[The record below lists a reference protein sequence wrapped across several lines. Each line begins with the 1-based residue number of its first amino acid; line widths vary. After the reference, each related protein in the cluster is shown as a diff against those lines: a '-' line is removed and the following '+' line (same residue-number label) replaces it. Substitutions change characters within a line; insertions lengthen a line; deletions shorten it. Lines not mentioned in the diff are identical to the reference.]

1 MLKSLL
7 LSAKLPKLFFKPA
20 LKKILIYDNDG
31 SKHISRYLK
40 KKSYD
45 ILHTRMEKLCIL
57 AMFKCILKLKF
68 KKRGYIEEYIKLVQP
83 KLIITF
89 IDNNKSF
96 YALKKISSAKT
107 LFIQNGIR
115 TCFNDIFF
123 YAYDS
128 NMNLLPK
135 IKQHKFAVDYML
147 VWNDRVGKL
156 YNKFI
161 HGECISIGSFRNNFL
176 IKKKTAKKSKII
188 LFISNFKNINKLKK
202 INGIG
207 QYWNFIKNEK
217 RFLNLFR
224 EYCVA
229 NDLQIHVLGK
239 HSSEKNKEK
248 QYYNKF
254 FSGLKNYKFIPA
266 DSSRTDYSIP
276 IKYYVIVTIESS
288 LGHEMLSQKKRV
300 AFFSTH
306 EDTYPLNTLYFD
318 WMGKKKNSGPFW
330 TNRLTKF
337 NIKKILDFLTQSS
350 NSEWMKELNKYK
362 SNLINIDQ
370 NNKKFL
376 QIIKREDLEEC
387 LK

>member
-7 LSAKLPKLFFKPA
+7 LRTKLPKLFFKPP

-40 KKSYD
+40 KESYD

-57 AMFKCILKLKF
+57 AIFKCILKLKY
-68 KKRGYIEEYIKLVQP
+68 KKKEYIEEYIKLVQP

-96 YALKKISSAKT
+96 YTLKKISSAKT
-107 LFIQNGIR
+107 IFIQNGIR

-128 NMNLLPK
+128 NMNLLPE
-135 IKQHKFAVDYML
+135 IKQNNYAVDYML

-161 HGECISIGSFRNNFL
+161 YGECISIGSFRNNFL
-176 IKKKTAKKSKII
+176 IKKKTPKKSKVI
-188 LFISNFKNINKLKK
+188 LFISNFKNINKSEK

-229 NDLQIHVLGK
+229 NNLQIHVLGK
-239 HSSEKNKEK
+239 HSSEKSKER

-376 QIIKREDLEEC
+376 QVIKREDLEEC

>member
-1 MLKSLL
+1 MLKLL
-7 LSAKLPKLFFKPA
+7 HLKNKLPKLFFKPS
-20 LKKILIYDNDG
+20 LKKILIYDNEG
-31 SKHISRYLK
+31 SKYISRYLK
-40 KKSYD
+40 KESYD
-45 ILHTRMEKLCIL
+45 ILHTRTEKLSIL
-57 AMFKCILKLKF
+57 VIFKCIIKLKF
-68 KKRGYIEEYIKLVQP
+68 KRKAYIEEYIKLVQP

-96 YALKKISSAKT
+96 YNLKKISSAKT

-123 YAYDS
+123 YTFDS
-128 NMNLLPK
+128 NMKLFPE
-135 IKQHKFAVDYML
+135 IKQNNFAVDYML

-161 HGECISIGSFRNNFL
+161 DGECISIGSFRNNFL
-176 IKKKTAKKSKII
+176 IKKEIPKKNKVI
-188 LFISNFKNINKLKK
+188 LFISNFKNINKSKK

-207 QYWNFIKNEK
+207 RYWNFIKNEK
-217 RFLNLFR
+217 KFLNLFR
-224 EYCVA
+224 EYCLA
-229 NDLQIHVLGK
+229 NDFQIHILGK
-239 HSSEKNKEK
+239 HSSEKIKER

-254 FSGLKNYKFIPA
+254 FSSLKNYKFIPA

-276 IKYYVIVTIESS
+276 IKYNFIVTIESS
-288 LGHEMLSQKKRV
+288 LGHEMLCQKKRV

-306 EDTYPLNTLYFD
+306 EDTYPLNSLYFD
-318 WMGKKKNSGPFW
+318 WMGKKKKIGPFW
-330 TNRLTKF
+330 TNRLTKLD
-337 NIKKILDFLTQSS
+337 IKKILDFLTQSS
-350 NSEWMKELNKYK
+350 HFEWMKELNKYK

-376 QIIKREDLEEC
+376 QIIKRENLEEC